1 MNISEFCGNAAS
13 ILTLTAYTM
22 TDMMELRITA
32 ICATILSLTFQY
44 YRAVP
49 LWIPI
54 RWNGVLLILNL
65 TMVST
70 LYLERRRAQQMSP
83 DLEQL
88 YEKGQ
93 FQSRGFSRVE
103 FLRLHDLASTVTL
116 GPSKCLVKEG
126 EAKNALYFLVDGSVH
141 ITKHPHPDKVVAHLQ
156 PYHFLGEI
164 SLLSRMAASSSQA
177 PAWESTATANVMVSS
192 QQPAVFL
199 EWKFD
204 RLIPFLQEDRAVRN
218 ALSAFINHDL
228 TSKLLRDG
236 QIQKLQRSTSISAQP
251 VQAADGDGS
260 SEPKSSKGRV
270 APRIADKNG
279 QVTAEAT
286 NNAKGES
293 QQLSKP

>member
-54 RWNGVLLILNL
+54 RWNGVLLFLNL

-83 DLEQL
+83 NIEEL
-88 YEKGQ
+88 YDKGQ

-116 GPSKCLVKEG
+116 EPGKLLVKEG
-126 EAKNALYFLVDGSVH
+126 EVKDALFFLVDGSVH
-141 ITKHPHPDKVVAHLQ
+141 ITKKPHPDKVVAQLE

-177 PAWESTATANVMVSS
+177 PAWESTATANVVVSS
-192 QQPAVFL
+192 KEPAVFL

-204 RLIPFLQEDRAVRN
+204 QLIPFLQEDRAVRN

-228 TSKLLRDG
+228 TSKLSRDDR
-236 QIQKLQRSTSISAQP
+236 IQKLQRSTSIAAQP
-251 VQAADGDGS
+251 VETVESEDNTAQSSRAKVLRTADKKGVSHTKETTNAKVDVQ
-260 SEPKSSKGRV
+260 KSSK
-270 APRIADKNG
+270 
-279 QVTAEAT
+279 
-286 NNAKGES
+286 S
-293 QQLSKP
+293 